1 MSIAEQAARITS
13 LRDELRA
20 VLMEMG
26 LAEEGYKLEQCVGAV
41 ADIPKIPVS
50 NTILDTVN
58 TQKAIEAGYHS
69 PGGTVS
75 IATEEKTATQN
86 GRVTPSE
93 GKVLSA
99 VVVDVDTQPVLQEKT
114 AQPSKEIQEITAD
127 DGFDGLS
134 KVIIQA
140 IADIYADVSGV
151 SALAE
156 DVLEGKTFV
165 AQNGESV
172 GGTMKN
178 MADSEILID
187 GLVSENMPIPAGFYN
202 GLGFAKI
209 TSTIENELAGI

>member
-41 ADIPKIPVS
+41 ADIPKIPVT

-75 IATEEKTATQN
+75 ISTEEKTVTQN

-99 VVVDVDTQPVLQEKT
+99 VVVNVDTQPVLQEKT